1 MLDWKPPTQVYSVQN
16 IKWNEFMIDW
26 KPPTQ
31 FYSIPKVIDS
41 MAKTYK
47 QKYKKIEVRNWMIR
61 RLFF

>member
-16 IKWNEFMIDW
+16 IKRNEFMFDW

-31 FYSIPKVIDS
+31 IYSISKVIDL

-47 QKYKKIEVRNWMIR
+47 QKYTKR
-61 RLFF
+61 

>member
-16 IKWNEFMIDW
+16 IKRNEFMIDW

-47 QKYKKIEVRNWMIR
+47 QK
-61 RLFF
+61 

>member
-1 MLDWKPPTQVYSVQN
+1 MLDCKPTTQVYSVQN
-16 IKWNEFMIDW
+16 IKRNEFMIDW

-47 QKYKKIEVRNWMIR
+47 QKYTKR
-61 RLFF
+61 

>member
-1 MLDWKPPTQVYSVQN
+1 MLDCKSTTQVYSVQN
-16 IKWNEFMIDW
+16 IKQNEFMIDW

-47 QKYKKIEVRNWMIR
+47 QKYTKR
-61 RLFF
+61 